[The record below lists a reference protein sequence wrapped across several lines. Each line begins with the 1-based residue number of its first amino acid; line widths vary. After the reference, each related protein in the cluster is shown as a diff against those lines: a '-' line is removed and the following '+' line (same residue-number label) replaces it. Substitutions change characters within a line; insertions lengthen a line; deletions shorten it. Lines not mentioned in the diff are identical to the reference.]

1 MRVVLIPFVAQ
12 IAGLMEM
19 GASSCPLTHLKVY
32 VVFFKVFYL
41 FLFLKGVLHFT
52 FTIPFDSGKMAS
64 LFTDKSTYAIID
76 KIFHRVLTYHF
87 TDVTELLYI
96 STCIIAA

>member
-1 MRVVLIPFVAQ
+1 MLIPFVAQ

-32 VVFFKVFYL
+32 VVFFKVFI
-41 FLFLKGVLHFT
+41 FIFKGVLHFT

-64 LFTDKSTYAIID
+64 LFTDKSTYAIFD
-76 KIFHRVLTYHF
+76 KILHSFNISFH
-87 TDVTELLYI
+87 
-96 STCIIAA
+96 